1 MSTKA
6 LMTVED
12 FARLRTSET
21 EDYELVEGE
30 LIILSSGTIRHNKLR
45 DLLGHFLWAY
55 FKGRSIG
62 DAIGEIDCQLS
73 DDTVRRPDVAIF
85 LGENFGHLD
94 QSRIPVPFAPDI
106 AVEVLSP
113 SEKAIDVNRKVR
125 VFRGG
130 VPGGLAG
137 GRCQWSVVCSR
148 QERDS
153 NADRGGEFGDGVAAR
168 VYDDVGGAAGLGWW
182 RGRRSGRSC

>member
-85 LGENFGHLD
+85 LGENFRHLD

-125 VFRGG
+125 EYLGAVCQEVWLVDDANGALFVHAKSGIQMLTG
-130 VPGGLAG
+130 AESLETALLPGFTMTLA
-137 GRCQWSVVCSR
+137 
-148 QERDS
+148 ELL
-153 NADRGGEFGDGVAAR
+153 A
-168 VYDDVGGAAGLGWW
+168 
-182 RGRRSGRSC
+182 

>member
-1 MSTKA
+1 MSTKTW
-6 LMTVED
+6 MTVED

-30 LIILSSGTIRHNKLR
+30 LIILSSGTIRHNQLR
-45 DLLGHFLWAY
+45 DLLGHLLWAY

-106 AVEVLSP
+106 AVEVLSQL
-113 SEKAIDVNRKVR
+113 EKAIDVNRKVR
-125 VFRGG
+125 EYLGAGCQEVWLVDDANKVLFVHAKSGIRMLTGAESLETALL
-130 VPGGLAG
+130 PGFTMTLA
-137 GRCQWSVVCSR
+137 
-148 QERDS
+148 ELL
-153 NADRGGEFGDGVAAR
+153 A
-168 VYDDVGGAAGLGWW
+168 
-182 RGRRSGRSC
+182 